1 VHRFWKDSVLD
12 ADDQVE
18 VIAHQAERG
27 ARPRRSFRNSSK
39 LGEEGDAVA
48 GVAKER
54 GRCGDAVRIHVE
66 RSGSDVARRAGH
78 PAGIPAAQRERNCP
92 SAELTVL

>member
-1 VHRFWKDSVLD
+1 VHHVSFEAVPLVEAARIAEVQRVHRVRKDSILD

-54 GRCGDAVRIHVE
+54 GFR
-66 RSGSDVARRAGH
+66 
-78 PAGIPAAQRERNCP
+78 Q
-92 SAELTVL
+92 